1 MSLHAGYEYRIVGMM
16 SNRQK
21 GNLLL
26 LLTAFIWGSAFV
38 AQSAG
43 MDYIGPFTFN
53 AARSFLGGLAL
64 IPVVMVISRR
74 RKDRIFSDGNVPEE
88 AVSDK
93 GTKKTNA
100 RVLSDE
106 TVPGE
111 AISDKAIFNENISGK
126 SIPGENISGGN
137 GQKAH
142 GLSASA
148 SHRSTLIGGICC
160 GIALGAASCLQQVG
174 ISMTTAG
181 KAGFITALYIVIV
194 PVLGVFIGKKI
205 PKITWLCVA
214 IAVAGF
220 YLLCVNE
227 GFSISRGDLTVLGC
241 AVLFSIHILLIDHFV
256 SQGVDGVLMS
266 CIQFFVAGAL
276 SLVLTLLFEEPSLN
290 AILSAKVS
298 ILYAGILSSGV
309 GYTLQIT
316 AQKHTDPTI
325 ATLLMSLESVFA
337 ALSGW
342 LILHETLSPKELLGC
357 ALVFAAVILA
367 QIPLPQKKISV

>member
-1 MSLHAGYEYRIVGMM
+1 MM

-64 IPVVMVISRR
+64 IPVVLVLGRSRKSR
-74 RKDRIFSDGNVPEE
+74 ALVDE
-88 AVSDK
+88 AVP
-93 GTKKTNA
+93 
-100 RVLSDE
+100 DE
-106 TVPGE
+106 AISGE
-111 AISDKAIFNENISGK
+111 AISNEAIFNENSSSEK
-126 SIPGENISGGN
+126 IPSENSSNGN
-137 GQKAH
+137 VQKTHA
-142 GLSASA
+142 LSVSA
-148 SHRSTLIGGICC
+148 SHRSTLIGGFCC

-194 PVLGVFIGKKI
+194 PVLGIFIGKEI
-205 PKITWLCVA
+205 PKIIWLCVA

-256 SQGVDGVLMS
+256 SLGVDGVLMS

-276 SLVLTLLFEEPSLN
+276 SLVLTLLFEEPSLS
-290 AILSAKVS
+290 AILHAKVS

-367 QIPLPQKKISV
+367 QIPLPQKAKASS